1 MHFVFIVVDVL
12 CLDLIVV
19 SYLNIAVDARIHV
32 VISSSNDH
40 LSWKVINMVITM
52 PIEML

>member
-1 MHFVFIVVDVL
+1 MFIDVDVL

-19 SYLNIAVDARIHV
+19 SYLNIAVDAHTHV

-40 LSWKVINMVITM
+40 LSWKVFNMVITM